1 MNCGY
6 VKTAW
11 FPLSYVIIV
20 IIIYSFTMFHYCS
33 YYGRYSC
40 YHFDYYCYIY
50 IYIRAHHCYTS
61 WLFSWFSAHFHL
73 NSTAGGTFFRPG
85 QVAGWNRGGKPHW
98 WMVNGWWVHFESG
111 DGWWMV
117 GEWLVNGWW
126 MDPLKLGNHLPGHLP
141 DMSGH
146 ASGCLLWVHPHIL
159 PGPSKH
165 RDFPIDQSQTE
176 IGNAVFLIKL
186 AVRICTLQY
195 CHTCFFFHVFSCG
208 QDKSLVGIP
217 EQKEAWMTGCFGTND
232 YTLR

>member
-6 VKTAW
+6 VKTTW

-40 YHFDYYCYIY
+40 YHFDYYCY

-117 GEWLVNGWW
+117 GEWIPWNLAITFPVTFLTCQAMHQDAFYGCTPISCLVHQSTGTF
-126 MDPLKLGNHLPGHLP
+126 PLIKVRLKLGML
-141 DMSGH
+141 
-146 ASGCLLWVHPHIL
+146 
-159 PGPSKH
+159 
-165 RDFPIDQSQTE
+165 
-176 IGNAVFLIKL
+176 
-186 AVRICTLQY
+186 
-195 CHTCFFFHVFSCG
+195 CF
-208 QDKSLVGIP
+208 
-217 EQKEAWMTGCFGTND
+217 
-232 YTLR
+232 

>member
-40 YHFDYYCYIY
+40 YHFDYYCY

-117 GEWLVNGWW
+117 GEWLVNGSPETWQSPSRSPSW
-126 MDPLKLGNHLPGHLP
+126 HVRPCIRMPFMGAAPYPAWSTKAQGLSHWSKSDWNWECCVFNQTCGTYMYITVLSHLFFFMFSPAARTSRWLEYRSRRRPG
-141 DMSGH
+141 
-146 ASGCLLWVHPHIL
+146 W
-159 PGPSKH
+159 
-165 RDFPIDQSQTE
+165 
-176 IGNAVFLIKL
+176 L
-186 AVRICTLQY
+186 AVLAPMT
-195 CHTCFFFHVFSCG
+195 
-208 QDKSLVGIP
+208 IP
-217 EQKEAWMTGCFGTND
+217 SGNLT
-232 YTLR
+232 

>member
-50 IYIRAHHCYTS
+50 IYAHIIATLHGFFPGFPLTS
-61 WLFSWFSAHFHL
+61 TWIQRPAGHFS
-73 NSTAGGTFFRPG
+73 G
-85 QVAGWNRGGKPHW
+85 QAKSLVGIEEASHTGEW
-98 WMVNGWWVHFESG
+98 WMVGGCISNPG
-111 DGWWMV
+111 MV

-195 CHTCFFFHVFSCG
+195 CHTCFFSCFLLRPG
-208 QDKSLVGIP
+208 QVAG
-217 EQKEAWMTGCFGTND
+217 WNTGAEGGLDDWLFWHQWL
-232 YTLR
+232 YPPVI